1 MKKIILFLLL
11 GTLSLSCLN
20 ANDVKTYNLIYKQIQ
35 TTRTI
40 FPDLLLQNSKW
51 IKTDSV
57 NVIFDFIKN
66 NKIIVND
73 NNYKSIYKIKSKKL
87 VKYDNADQ
95 YIIEVIDS
103 KNNKHNIELL
113 YYNTNIAL
121 FTIVNDSNIER
132 YLLNSNSIKLKK

>member
-11 GTLSLSCLN
+11 GTLSLSYIR
-20 ANDVKTYNLIYKQIQ
+20 ANEIKTYIPIYKQTQ
-35 TTRTI
+35 TTKTI
-40 FPDLLLQNSKW
+40 FPNLLLQNNKW

-57 NVIFDFIKN
+57 NVIFDFIEN

-73 NNYKSIYKIKSKKL
+73 NNYKSIYKIKSKRL
-87 VKYDNADQ
+87 VKYDNVDQ
-95 YIIEVIDS
+95 YIIKAVDS
-103 KNNKHNIELL
+103 KNNNHNIELL

-132 YLLNSNSIKLKK
+132 YILNNNSIKLKK

>member
-11 GTLSLSCLN
+11 GTLSLSYIR
-20 ANDVKTYNLIYKQIQ
+20 ANEIKTYIPINKQTQ
-35 TTRTI
+35 TTKTI
-40 FPDLLLQNSKW
+40 FPNLLLQNNKW

-57 NVIFDFIKN
+57 NVIFDFIEN

-73 NNYKSIYKIKSKKL
+73 NNYKSIYKIKSKRL
-87 VKYDNADQ
+87 VKYDNVDQ
-95 YIIEVIDS
+95 YIIKAVDS
-103 KNNKHNIELL
+103 KNNNHNIELL

-132 YLLNSNSIKLKK
+132 YILNNNSIKLKK